1 MTLQVQQQ
9 PHRFNPFSPFDNP
22 YHVTNKNAKNIPLSF
37 QQKQLAG
44 TDDQMTGFKNNPTGV
59 GANPV
64 GPYVH
69 GNGGLFSVPGQM
81 PQIFSAMMLPMQGL
95 IDDLPIIFEGL
106 GQEFDGGDQGFGG
119 FSAPLHTY
127 ITGVT
132 SGNLDSVANQP
143 TTQCAVGPEA
153 GLLKACTVTM
163 PFGKYRG
170 SFSMNLENIA
180 TLRDRADPTY
190 LQLMNMAPPQTNL
203 IPQMLGQGGGNQIL
217 LNEFSKRAF
226 VMAVGLKRLLATQ
239 TYAGNPAN
247 SSTSQNYQQ
256 IEGFDLQ
263 INQGNH
269 KDVFSQNVCTAL
281 DSYLDDFGSSI
292 VSSGS
297 NGQSFYSRM
306 DMMVRSCWWNA
317 QRQGLLPCT
326 WKFVVHPNLFDEIV
340 KVWPVYE
347 YTEALTAIGAFNNG
361 RVTIDGKETVDLR
374 NAMRQ
379 GSYLPI
385 RGVPYEVIQDDT
397 ITETNVTNNNKLSA
411 GQYASGIYFM
421 PYRVLGEMP
430 ISYIQPFNW
439 ENGIMDDVVQ
449 QGGLLHTFT
458 TDGGI
463 FRWYVYYNGP
473 CVQWDTVTRFRVRTH
488 MPQLAGRLQ
497 NVGYA
502 PLQHV
507 ASYDPNS
514 QYFKDGGRTS
524 APAQTSYYVDWQSSP
539 PVVIA

>member
-1 MTLQVQQQ
+1 MYAQQK
-9 PHRFNPFSPFDNP
+9 PFNPFNPFTNP
-22 YHVTNKNAKNIPLSF
+22 FRVASKSVDRIPMSF

-44 TDDQMTGFKNNPTGV
+44 SDDMIAGYKNNPLSQ

-64 GPYVH
+64 GPYAH

-95 IDDLPIIFEGL
+95 LDDMPVIFEGL

-132 SGNLDSVANQP
+132 AGNLDNVANQP
-143 TTQCAVGPEA
+143 TTQCTVGPES

-163 PFGKYRG
+163 PYGKYRA
-170 SFSMNLENIA
+170 SMSMNLENIA

-190 LQLMNMAPPQTNL
+190 LQLMNMSPDQTNL
-203 IPQMLGQGGGNQIL
+203 VPQMLGQSGGNQIL

-226 VMAVGLKRLLATQ
+226 TMAVGLKRLLATQ

-263 INQGNH
+263 VNQGNH
-269 KDVFSQNVCTAL
+269 RDVFSSNVCTAL
-281 DSYLDDFGSSI
+281 DSYLDDMGSLI
-292 VSSGS
+292 LNQGT
-297 NGQSFYSRM
+297 NGQSLYQKV
-306 DMMVRSCWWNA
+306 DMMVRFCWWNA

-326 WKFVVHPNLFDEIV
+326 WKFIIHPNLFDEIV
-340 KVWPVYE
+340 KVWPVQE
-347 YTEALTAIGAFNNG
+347 YSEALVAIGAFSNG
-361 RVTIDGKETVDLR
+361 RVVIDGKETIDLR

-379 GSYLPI
+379 GSFLPV

-411 GQYASGIYFM
+411 GQYASGLYFM

-430 ISYIQPFNW
+430 ITYIQPFQW
-439 ENGIMDDVVQ
+439 ANGIMDDTVS
-449 QGGLLHTFT
+449 QGRLLHTFT

-463 FRWYVYYNGP
+463 FRWYVYYSGP
-473 CVQWDTVTRFRVRTH
+473 CVQWDVVTRFRVRTH
-488 MPQLAGRLQ
+488 MPQLAGRIQ
-497 NVGYA
+497 NVGYS
-502 PLQHV
+502 PLAHV
-507 ASYDPNS
+507 RSFDPNS
-514 QYFKDGGRTS
+514 AYFADGGRTS
-524 APAQTSYYVDWQSSP
+524 APTGPTSYYVDWQSAP